1 MLEVYLLTKIFRMFV
16 LEFLI
21 LIQYTLLQMIVFING
36 IHESYEL

>member
-36 IHESYEL
+36 IHESYKL